1 MAIVVTDQGI
11 SAIRN
16 ADAGGFLINLAS
28 FKLTSEENFTPEVT
42 DESLVGAVIFSGD
55 INEIEALGTNSVK
68 LTLSLPKNFPLT
80 GSVFL
85 SELGIYLESGEL
97 FAHGKLATAFEKT
110 AEFGFDI
117 YVIVSAARLGDVIQV
132 TDSLNCSIAAT
143 PHVRTLLPPM
153 DSLKN
158 VVSVLDE
165 LHDYRGRST
174 GSIAVKFGSGSLHW
188 AFVGYTRM
196 YSGFPGS
203 VNSFSEFDLDIESDA
218 GFWLNDNE
226 IVIVQ
231 VISGPGA
238 GQSRKVKYNKTSS
251 FEVLEKPFTNLTDQS
266 NISIWRSY
274 ENLLPTRSPAIPDYF
289 VLQKGQNNWG
299 EQIIE
304 SASGALRPY
313 RFSLNGP
320 GNNFITIP
328 ANIVSQLSIDTSADL
343 VTVHK
348 NGTLVSQNTYAV
360 LYNGSGKPDRIQF
373 NTVNT
378 PSDVMDVLAFG
389 YDESDGASLYWY
401 EAEYDAVAT
410 TSFAL
415 PIIPEDTTGILAYLN
430 GALQTDFTL
439 VGANVVFNSPIVG
452 KLCLLPFVNYEDM
465 GIMPKLTRRITTAY
479 AGQQS
484 VDTFAT
490 IGAKKDTLVYVD
502 KLYVPKSS
510 YDIQDN
516 RVIVFKTPLTSGVSV
531 ETFVYYSDIVSPTVI
546 STTGRDS
553 GPQWADPAGLNA
565 LSNSIEAFSYQG
577 VTGAAITSFTTERVL
592 NASYLLVF
600 LDGSYQYPNKYVF
613 TQFTDRSVIRLNEV
627 MPAGMDVDI
636 IAFKEVE
643 GPGTKIEGVTNR
655 FTLSSSSTYTIPLS
669 ADMLASSWMLFIGGV
684 YQHRITYDLN
694 HTTGML
700 TLYNVPAGMSGV
712 ECEFQY
718 FTAVEEVGVRTDFGT
733 FTSSLNT
740 AVGRNRLAFPI
751 DDVQDT
757 LVFIGSVYQNKNQ
770 YVTEILNQG
779 QLTGYVNYVPDT
791 VVAENGT
798 EVCTFSLRSDLPR
811 SRLVLRSEFEECCES
826 MWAAIE
832 ELGGETSATL
842 THTFVGAVGQTVFT
856 VANTLTDHIA
866 VIVRGS
872 ELSSDDYTKNGST
885 ITLQG
890 IYLEEPT
897 TVIIRDFGLPG
908 DGGGSAGGGSTKA
921 HYFTALAGQTTFTV
935 SEGLSDNIAVIV
947 RGVEISLVDFIR
959 SGSDII
965 LQGMNLQEGTPV
977 VIRDFGAFSDDGG
990 GSSSYTLP
998 IASSTVLGGVKVGL
1012 GLAID
1017 PTGVL
1022 SATGGS
1028 SGEVIVGPAGPAGPP
1043 GPEGPAGPAG
1053 AAPAVGAVGSIAI
1066 MAWLPLTAWL
1076 GSSNPVTL
1084 LFGATAP
1091 GSRLRYS
1098 TTVPHSSGF
1107 GTITGFT
1114 SASQAPTSPEGT
1126 WECMGVA
1133 SHYYWSDD
1141 CGGSGITYNPAMF
1154 RRIL

>member
-42 DESLVGAVIFSGD
+42 DDALVGAVVFSGD

-80 GSVFL
+80 GSIFL

-97 FAHGKLATAFEKT
+97 FAHGKLSTAFEKT

-132 TDSLNCSIAAT
+132 TDSTNCSIAAT
-143 PHVRTLLPPM
+143 PHVRTLLPPT

-174 GSIAVKFGSGSLHW
+174 GSMAVKFGSGSLHW

-196 YSGFPGS
+196 YSGFPSS
-203 VNSFSEFDLDIESDA
+203 VGNFSQFDIDIESDA
-218 GFWLNDNE
+218 GFWLNNNE

-251 FEVLEKPFTNLTDQS
+251 FEVLEKPFTNLTTQS

-274 ENLLPTRSPAIPDYF
+274 ENLLPTRSPDIPDYF
-289 VLQKGQNNWG
+289 MLEKGQNNWG
-299 EQIIE
+299 EQVIE

-328 ANIVSQLSIDTSADL
+328 PAIVSELSIDTSADL
-343 VTVHK
+343 VTIHK
-348 NGTLVSQNTYAV
+348 NGTLVSQATYAV
-360 LYNGSGKPDRIQF
+360 LYNGLGKPDRIQF

-378 PSDVMDVLAFG
+378 PSDFIDIVVFG

-410 TSFAL
+410 TSFSL

-439 VGANVVFNSPIVG
+439 VGANVVFNSPILG
-452 KLCLLPFVNYEDM
+452 KLCLLPFVNYEDP
-465 GIMPKLTRRITTAY
+465 GIMPKLTRRITTSS

-516 RVIVFKTPLTSGVSV
+516 RVIVFKTPLASGLSV
-531 ETFVYYSDIVSPTVI
+531 ETFVYYSDIVSPTVV

-553 GPQWADPAGLNA
+553 GPRWADPAGVNA
-565 LSNSIEAFSYQG
+565 LPNRIEAFSYQG
-577 VTGAAITSFTTERVL
+577 VTGSALTSFTTERVP

-636 IAFKEVE
+636 IAFKEVD
-643 GPGTKIEGVTNR
+643 GTGTRITGVTHR
-655 FTLSSSSTYTIPLS
+655 FTLSSSSTYTIPLDTD
-669 ADMLASSWMLFIGGV
+669 ALATSWMLFIGGV

-694 HTTGML
+694 HTSGLL
-700 TLYNVPAGMSGV
+700 TLYDVPAGMSGT

-718 FTAVEEVGVRTDFGT
+718 FSAVEEAGVRTDFGT
-733 FTSSLNT
+733 FTSSLNS
-740 AVGRNRLAFPI
+740 AIGKNRLSFPVS
-751 DDVQDT
+751 DSQDT

-770 YVTEILNQG
+770 YVTEVVTQG
-779 QLTGYVNYVPDT
+779 QPTGYVNYVPDT
-791 VVAENGT
+791 LAAEDGT
-798 EVCTFSLRSDLPR
+798 EVCTFSLRSALPL
-811 SRLVLRSEFEECCES
+811 SRLVLRSEFEECCASIWE
-826 MWAAIE
+826 MIDG
-832 ELGGETSATL
+832 LGGDTSSTT
-842 THTFVGAVGQTVFT
+842 THTFTGAIGQTVFT
-856 VANTLTDHIA
+856 VANTLSDHIA

-872 ELSSDDYTKNGST
+872 EISADDYTKNGST
-885 ITLQG
+885 VTLQG
-890 IYLEEPT
+890 ISLEEPT
-897 TVIIRDFGLPG
+897 TVIIRDFGVPG
-908 DGGGSAGGGSTKA
+908 EGGGSAEGGSTKA

-935 SEGLSDNIAVIV
+935 PEGLSDNIAVLV
-947 RGVEISLVDFIR
+947 RGVELALTDFIR
-959 SGSDII
+959 SGSDVI

-977 VIRDFGAFSDDGG
+977 VIRDFGAFSGEDGG
-990 GSSSYTLP
+990 DSSSYVLP
-998 IASSTVLGGVKVGL
+998 IASGTVLGGVKVGL

-1017 PTGVL
+1017 GSGVL
-1022 SATGGS
+1022 SATGGTS
-1028 SGEVIVGPAGPAGPP
+1028 EGIVGPP
-1043 GPEGPAGPAG
+1043 GPEGPPGPAG
-1053 AAPAVGAVGSIAI
+1053 TAPAVGAVGSIAI
-1066 MAWLPLTAWL
+1066 MAWLPESANIMYSP
-1076 GSSNPVTL
+1076 GTL
-1084 LFGATAP
+1084 LFGATSP

-1114 SASQAPTSPEGT
+1114 SGSQAPTAPLGT

-1133 SHYYWSDD
+1133 SHSYWSDD
-1141 CGGSGITYNPAMF
+1141 GGGSGIAYNPAMF